1 MILYSPGEADVDF
14 GCHFLINFIHFYM
27 PLVFNNSFHFNLVI
41 YYIIFY
47 SYCTTVNS

>member
-1 MILYSPGEADVDF
+1 MILYYPGEGVV
-14 GCHFLINFIHFYM
+14 GIVCNFLFKFIHFYM